1 MSKLRRHGSK
11 RRRKNEG
18 FQTPPSELPV
28 STTEEPSERSL
39 AWKAR
44 PRDQELQAS
53 STMRE
58 ATSPSMSS
66 PFQSPASPQT
76 DDAAFSATVPSY
88 LSSPSQSPPAQVVLP
103 ISASTGTARRL
114 SSHSSANSTSATLS
128 PRCSTLSATRRSKI
142 GVYPKPR
149 LSVTSFATRS
159 ETRLTSEQRTHSAS
173 SRMAD
178 RHLNRKPSFPSVVKR
193 SSSLSE
199 VGVLQSHPLKTHSGS
214 WATKTRQLLSPLL
227 GRPRSLSVNR
237 SPEEFQMSP
246 QHKRASTAPVITLP
260 PCDVGGNQP
269 GFASI
274 SRRQSQPRDSVQS
287 ISRSRQSLS
296 RTSLSLPRNGSP
308 GPPHA
313 VNNRM
318 ASCLRREKA
327 SFLVGRNGRFQTT
340 TFHFGL
346 LVAFMV
352 PFQTLPLQSVQ
363 HDIDHWC
370 ARPKNLR
377 NMSTEE
383 WKHQMVPRTDDG
395 HYSRCRMYA
404 EWNGTSVATVPC
416 TSWEYAPSVYHYS
429 IVKEFG
435 LVCERAWYLPLSCAA
450 FAMGAFCALLI
461 MGPLAD
467 WLGRKPVMQFTVI
480 VIQAAVM
487 VILLFVRLN
496 TFIVM
501 RFLLG
506 AATTT
511 LFNTSFVLVVEVLAP
526 ERRSLYAMAVLLSKV
541 IGAVIASAMM
551 LAGFSWY
558 TLQLAGT
565 LPCLMMLRSIT
576 CLVESPRWLLARGR
590 LDEAETVIMRAA
602 TLNGE
607 NIFDVRLQWGR
618 QRRELE
624 RPEGTRMSTCYEAA
638 RLWCRWKDNA
648 ILYFCWCVT
657 AFTLQVTWLKIHYLG
672 FYPLALMAL
681 FALLSIPGELGAM
694 ASAAHVGRKTSLAW
708 ALVVAAIVIFATA
721 AWGDSNVVSSAT
733 LLTLASVVTDASQ
746 AVLTLYTAEVYPTV
760 VRCSGLAMCTCFSA
774 AASIATPL
782 AVYLD
787 VLQVS
792 WLPLV
797 MVSLL
802 GLTAAFLV
810 VRLPDTKERTVLPDE
825 LSDIPFEAS
834 SGIAQAVPDNANIA
848 SLEVQ
853 SNDKRR
859 TLGER

>member
-11 RRRKNEG
+11 RRRKSEG
-18 FQTPPSELPV
+18 FHTPPCELPV
-28 STTEEPSERSL
+28 STTEEPGKRSL
-39 AWKAR
+39 AWNAR
-44 PRDQELQAS
+44 PSDHELQAS
-53 STMRE
+53 S
-58 ATSPSMSS
+58 MSS
-66 PFQSPASPQT
+66 PFLSPASPQS
-76 DDAAFSATVPSY
+76 DNAAFSAIVPSY
-88 LSSPSQSPPAQVVLP
+88 LYSPSESPAPQIELP
-103 ISASTGTARRL
+103 ISASSGAARRS
-114 SSHSSANSTSATLS
+114 SSHSSAHSAPATL
-128 PRCSTLSATRRSKI
+128 PPWCSTLSATRTSKI
-142 GVYPKPR
+142 GRYPKPR
-149 LSVTSFATRS
+149 ISATSLATLSDTPLS
-159 ETRLTSEQRTHSAS
+159 SEQRTLSAS
-173 SRMAD
+173 SCTLGR
-178 RHLNRKPSFPSVVKR
+178 RLNRKPSFPVVVKQ
-193 SSSLSE
+193 SVSLSE
-199 VGVLQSHPLKTHSGS
+199 VVPSQSHPLKTLFGS
-214 WATKTRQLLSPLL
+214 WATKTRRMLSPLL
-227 GRPRSLSVNR
+227 GRLRPPSANC
-237 SPEEFQMSP
+237 SPEEFQMSS
-246 QHKRASTAPVITLP
+246 QHKRANAAPEVAPP
-260 PCDVGGNQP
+260 PCYVSGKQP
-269 GFASI
+269 RSASI
-274 SRRQSQPRDSVQS
+274 SRRQSQLRDSVQS
-287 ISRSRQSLS
+287 MSRSQQSLS
-296 RTSLSLPRNGSP
+296 RTSLSFPRDASP

-313 VNNRM
+313 VNNGM

-327 SFLVGRNGRFQTT
+327 SLLVGRNGRFQTT
-340 TFHFGL
+340 AFHFGL
-346 LVAFMV
+346 LIAFVV

-363 HDIDHWC
+363 QDIDHWC

-383 WKHQMVPRTDDG
+383 WKRQMVPRAEDG

-404 EWNGTSVATVPC
+404 EWNATSVATVPC
-416 TSWEYAPSVYHYS
+416 TTWEYAPSVYHYS
-429 IVKEFG
+429 IVEEFG

-450 FAMGAFCALLI
+450 FAMGAICALLI

-480 VIQAAVM
+480 VMQAAVM

-496 TFIVM
+496 TFVVM

-526 ERRSLYAMAVLLSKV
+526 ERRTLYAMAVLLSKV
-541 IGAVIASAMM
+541 IGAAIASTMM

-558 TLQLAGT
+558 TLHLASM

-590 LDEAETVIMRAA
+590 LDEAETVIMHAA

-607 NIFDVRLQWGR
+607 NIFDVRHQWAR

-624 RPEGTRMSTCYEAA
+624 RPEGTRQSTCCEAA
-638 RLWCRWKDNA
+638 RLRCRLKNNA

-657 AFTLQVTWLKIHYLG
+657 ACTLQATWLKIYHLG
-672 FYPLALMAL
+672 FYPLSLMAL

-708 ALVVAAIVIFATA
+708 ALVIAAIALFATV
-721 AWGDSNVVSSAT
+721 AWGDANVVSSAT

-746 AVLTLYTAEVYPTV
+746 AVLTLYTAEVHPTV
-760 VRCSGLAMCTCFSA
+760 VRCSGLAMCTCFSTA
-774 AASIATPL
+774 ATIATPL
-782 AVYLD
+782 ATYFG
-787 VLQVS
+787 VLQMS

-802 GLTAAFLV
+802 GLSAAFLV

-825 LSDIPFEAS
+825 LSDIPFEQT
-834 SGIAQAVPDNANIA
+834 SGIAQVVPDNTHIV
-848 SLEVQ
+848 SLEAQ
-853 SNDKRR
+853 RSDKRR